1 MKSQNSNRKNVE
13 LNNLKKKTDII
24 EEVIKILP

>member
-24 EEVIKILP
+24 EKVIKILP